1 MGNFNISHFESFLNA
16 YHESGGTLV
25 EGKLT
30 QDTKN
35 IVKMLANFAPNALP
49 AGVLKPEV
57 IQTKKSADGK
67 EVKGGEEAGNKALES
82 KGQTA
87 YEYAGGPA
95 DAPMQMVAYRS
106 AGFNPISG
114 AVRFTKPEYDAML
127 AEYEASKD
135 VLATEKTDGGD
146 NADTDEVGPPPL
158 DMDAPAA
165 DQEAAKPWLEKQ
177 TVVAI
182 ETQTKALK
190 AMGME
195 GPDIQ
200 KWVKANQRQMRGLG
214 ARTLLFKAASEA
226 FGYRD
231 ATPAELEQ
239 AAKDLTEAQNRAM
252 GLSYQ
257 LKNKML
263 TCDTLPE
270 ADRDFLMNCM
280 RLRGTG
286 ESQGVYM
293 KGGGDCGGELGSI
306 GGDQLTS
313 GGDVYGLKL
322 GTQNSPIYQQ
332 MNGLD
337 EMTCKVGVNDKGEPI
352 EKALVPRGRLA
363 SAAANQF
370 NAINGE
376 MNEYYADLAHI
387 LFVQKD
393 PKKFKKAYQEMV
405 SNMGKK
411 HNLKLF
417 LEVAKGKAAGDIDQ
431 LEVASLAE
439 EGSVQLVDDI
449 AAEYGETP
457 DEKKALAWLVARNL
471 SNWKNV
477 VNNLPAG
484 FEYTKVGDA
493 GAGIMRTEEGQAVSV
508 NADIQADCPKGDAGG
523 TYSRLTVNKKYDMQG
538 TRQNENPACFR
549 ASVKDDAHG
558 KWIDAGKRSLGKLRA
573 LENEE
578 VNEVRDKQSELIE
591 HIAKADGIELAPDW
605 RQKAEDYRREE
616 VEYVDDMLATV
627 SQLPLGALKDEASMA
642 KSKVPFEKLQRYE
655 VFYDRMEAYNK
666 EKDPQKKARLK
677 AELTTALTQGYR
689 SKNKNNEGMRHNMAI
704 EAAITGMSTEREA
717 FILTGSRGTYMG
729 MESDVAGAAIAQI
742 IGGAEMKFTTTKTKF
757 MVDGREICNV
767 SLRRKDATASQFFV
781 INKEFA
787 RENLRLMGE
796 EEIKKESALSAED
809 FVGQLQKLIQ
819 RIDEVSVVKH

>member
-1 MGNFNISHFESFLNA
+1 MGKYESFLSA
-16 YHESGGTLV
+16 YQESGGSLFESKFTADP
-25 EGKLT
+25 KSA
-30 QDTKN
+30 
-35 IVKMLANFAPNALP
+35 VKMLANFAPNDLP
-49 AGVLKPEV
+49 PQVAKPDVTQKANPLKARELATAAAGQIAYAYTGGTSATPED
-57 IQTKKSADGK
+57 K
-67 EVKGGEEAGNKALES
+67 
-82 KGQTA
+82 
-87 YEYAGGPA
+87 
-95 DAPMQMVAYRS
+95 VAYRS
-106 AGFNPISG
+106 AGFNPAG
-114 AVRFTKPEYDAML
+114 NAGRDTVFTQSEWDATVQ
-127 AEYEASKD
+127 EYEANKA
-135 VLATEKTDGGD
+135 VLASEKTDGGD
-146 NADTDEVGPPPL
+146 NADTGEVGPAPL
-158 DMDAPAA
+158 DMNAPAV
-165 DQEAAKPWLEKQ
+165 DQEGAKPWLEEQ
-177 TVVAI
+177 TAVAI
-182 ETQTKALK
+182 AAQTKSLK

-195 GPDIQ
+195 GPDID

-252 GLSYQ
+252 GLAYQ
-257 LKNKML
+257 LKNKI
-263 TCDTLPE
+263 TDCDSLPE
-270 ADRDFLMNCM
+270 SDRDFLMNCM

-286 ESQGVYM
+286 ASQGVYM

-337 EMTCKVGVNDKGEPI
+337 EMTCKVGDKD
-352 EKALVPRGRLA
+352 KALVPRGRLA

-471 SNWKNV
+471 RNWKNV

-508 NADIQADCPKGDAGG
+508 NADIEASCPKGDAAG
-523 TYSRLTVNKKYDMQG
+523 TYSRLAVNKKYDMQG
-538 TRQNENPACFR
+538 SRQNENAACFR
-549 ASVKDDAHG
+549 GSVKDDAHG
-558 KWIDAGKRSLGKLRA
+558 KWIDTGKRSLGKLRA

-578 VNEVRDKQSELIE
+578 VNEVRDKQADFIE
-591 HIAKADGIELAPDW
+591 HVAKADGIELAPDW

-627 SQLPLGALKDEASMA
+627 AQIPIGALKDEAAMA
-642 KSKVPFEKLQRYE
+642 KAKVPFEKLERYGS
-655 VFYDRMEAYNK
+655 FYDRMEAFNK
-666 EKDPQKKARLK
+666 EKDPKKKARLK

-689 SKNKNNEGMRHNMAI
+689 AKNKDNQGMRHNMAI

-717 FILTGSRGTYMG
+717 FILTGSKGTYMG

-742 IGGAEMKFTTTKTKF
+742 IGGAKMQFTTTKTKF

-781 INKEFA
+781 VNKEFA

-796 EEIKKESALSAED
+796 GEVKESTLSAED
-809 FVGQLQKLIQ
+809 FVRQLQELIQ
-819 RIDEVSVVKH
+819 RIDEVGVV